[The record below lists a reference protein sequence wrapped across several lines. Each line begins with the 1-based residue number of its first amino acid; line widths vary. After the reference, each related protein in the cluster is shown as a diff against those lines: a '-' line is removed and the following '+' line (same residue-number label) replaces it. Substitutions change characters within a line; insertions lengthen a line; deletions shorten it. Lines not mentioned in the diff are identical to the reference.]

1 MKTINRLSNAIAA
14 LSANH
19 RQLSADGEA
28 VAVLTFAF
36 DGEVSQLQL
45 DTNNNNNTSR
55 VQLLPDGP
63 FAAKDGRPFE
73 VPGGKWL
80 MDALAF
86 TNIQTNA
93 ADRSN
98 DFHFD
103 YEHQTLN
110 SDMNGKPAPAAG
122 WFNELEYVPGEGL
135 FALNVD
141 WTPAAAQFITNKE
154 YRYTS
159 AVFSYD
165 AQSGRPLA
173 LLHVALTNDPALD
186 GMKAIAALKQGALKA
201 AAHSNPA
208 NSGIPITTSPL
219 TEGNLPMNDAL
230 KLLLGL
236 LGIDEPGDLSDTAAL
251 KTATDNAKTAIA
263 ALKNKADKSGTL
275 ETELNTA
282 NASVAAL
289 KASGGANHESGE
301 VDLSKYVPKAT
312 YDATVTAM
320 AALKAGSDK
329 DSVEQLLKDNADKVL
344 EAETDYLTS
353 FGKQQGV
360 AALKTMLEARPAI
373 AALKTTQTQ
382 GKTKPGENGEQLSTE
397 QLAVCKNMGLT
408 ADEFKSSLSTTQ
420 D

>member
-1 MKTINRLSNAIAA
+1 MKTLNRLSNSIAA
-14 LSANH
+14 LSAKH
-19 RQLSADGEA
+19 SLPPVDGESM
-28 VAVLTFAF
+28 AVLTFAF
-36 DGEVSQLQL
+36 DGEMAQLGIN
-45 DTNNNNNTSR
+45 NNNNNTSR
-55 VQLLPDGP
+55 VQLLPDGE

-80 MDALAF
+80 MDALAY
-86 TNIQTNA
+86 TNIQTNVTE
-93 ADRSN
+93 RSN

-110 SDMNGKPAPAAG
+110 SDANGKPAPAAG

-141 WTPAAAQFITNKE
+141 WTSAAAKFIANKE

-186 GMKAIAALKQGALKA
+186 GMKAIAALKQGALNA
-201 AAHSNPA
+201 SAHFNSA
-208 NSGIPITTSPL
+208 NSNTPITSSESTQ
-219 TEGNLPMNDAL
+219 GNKPMNNAL
-230 KLLLGL
+230 TLLLGL
-236 LGIDEPGDLSDTAAL
+236 LGIDAPSDLSDAAAL
-251 KTATDNAKTAIA
+251 KAVTDTATTTIA
-263 ALKNKADKSGTL
+263 ALKVKADKASTL
-275 ETELNTA
+275 EAELSTA
-282 NASVAAL
+282 NESVAAL
-289 KASGGANHESGE
+289 KAGGADNKGGE

-344 EAETDYLTS
+344 TAEVDYLTD

-360 AALKTMLEARPAI
+360 AALKSMLEVRPAM
-373 AALKTTQTQ
+373 AALSATQTQ
-382 GKTKPGENGEQLSTE
+382 GKQKPGAGNAQLSTE

-408 ADEFKSSLSTTQ
+408 TEEFTASMKEEEA
-420 D
+420 

>member
-1 MKTINRLSNAIAA
+1 MKSNRTNTHIQTVAIAA
-14 LSANH
+14 LSNLQGIQSH
-19 RQLSADGEA
+19 DGEP
-28 VAVLTFAF
+28 VAVLTFDSA
-36 DGEVSQLQL
+36 QL
-45 DTNNNNNTSR
+45 DINNTSR
-55 VQLLPDGP
+55 VQLLPDGK
-63 FAAKDGRPFE
+63 FAATDGRPFE

-86 TNIQTNA
+86 SNLQANA
-93 ADRSN
+93 ATRSN

-122 WFNELEYVPGEGL
+122 WFSELEYVPGEGL

-141 WTPAAAQFITNKE
+141 WTTAANQFIANKE

-186 GMKAIAALKQGALKA
+186 GMKAIAALKAC
-201 AAHSNPA
+201 AHSNSTNPA
-208 NSGIPITTSPL
+208 HSLTTSQSTKGNKPM
-219 TEGNLPMNDAL
+219 TEAL

-251 KTATDNAKTAIA
+251 KTATDTAKTAIA
-263 ALKNKADKSGTL
+263 ALKTKADKSGTL

-282 NASVAAL
+282 QASVAAL
-289 KASGGANHESGE
+289 KNASGE

-312 YDATVTAM
+312 YDAQVTAM

-360 AALKTMLEARPAI
+360 AALKAMLEARPAI
-373 AALKTTQTQ
+373 AALKNTQTQ
-382 GKTKPGENGEQLSTE
+382 GKKKPGENGEQLSTE

-408 ADEFKSSLSTTQ
+408 VDEFKASLSTTQ

>member
-1 MKTINRLSNAIAA
+1 MKSNIASSNQKERHTNNKALPVAIAA
-14 LSANH
+14 LSS
-19 RQLSADGEA
+19 RQGGQSHDGEP
-28 VAVLTFAF
+28 VAVLTFDSAK
-36 DGEVSQLQL
+36 L
-45 DTNNNNNTSR
+45 DINNTSR
-55 VQLLPDGP
+55 VQLLPDGK

-86 TNIQTNA
+86 TNIQANA
-93 ADRSN
+93 AERTN

-141 WTPAAAQFITNKE
+141 WTSAAAQFIANKE

-186 GMKAIAALKQGALKA
+186 GMKAIAALKAGP
-201 AAHSNPA
+201 HS
-208 NSGIPITTSPL
+208 SITTSQS
-219 TEGNLPMNDAL
+219 TEGNQPMNEAL
-230 KLLLGL
+230 KVLLGL
-236 LGIDEPGDLSDTAAL
+236 LGIDEPGDLSEAAAL
-251 KTATDNAKTAIA
+251 KAATDTAKTAIA
-263 ALKNKADKSGTL
+263 ALKAKADKSGTL
-275 ETELNTA
+275 ETELNQA
-282 NASVAAL
+282 RESVAAL
-289 KASGGANHESGE
+289 KASGNGE

-320 AALKAGSDK
+320 AALKAGNDK
-329 DSVEQLLKDNADKVL
+329 GSVEQLLKDNADKVL
-344 EAETDYLTS
+344 EAETDYLTD

-360 AALKTMLEARPAI
+360 AALKSMLEARPAI
-373 AALKTTQTQ
+373 AALKTPQTQ
-382 GKTKPGENGEQLSTE
+382 GKQKPGEGGEQLSTE
-397 QLAVCKNMGLT
+397 QLAVCKNMGLSVE
-408 ADEFKSSLSTTQ
+408 EFKASMKE
-420 D
+420 DA

>member
-1 MKTINRLSNAIAA
+1 MKTSNVVSNSIAA
-14 LSANH
+14 LSAMH
-19 RQLSADGEA
+19 SLPPVDGES

-36 DGEVSQLQL
+36 DGETAQL
-45 DTNNNNNTSR
+45 DINNNHNNSSR
-55 VQLLPDGP
+55 VQLLPDGE

-80 MDALAF
+80 MDALAY
-86 TNIQTNA
+86 TNIQTNVTE
-93 ADRSN
+93 RSN

-110 SDMNGKPAPAAG
+110 SDANGKPAPAAG

-141 WTPAAAQFITNKE
+141 WTSAAAKFIANKE

-186 GMKAIAALKQGALKA
+186 GMKAIAALKQGALNA
-201 AAHSNPA
+201 SAHFNSA
-208 NSGIPITTSPL
+208 NSNTPSQSTQ
-219 TEGNLPMNDAL
+219 GNKPMNNAL
-230 KLLLGL
+230 TLLLGL
-236 LGIDEPGDLSDTAAL
+236 LGIDAPSDLSDTAAL
-251 KTATDNAKTAIA
+251 KTATDTATTTIA
-263 ALKNKADKSGTL
+263 ALKVKADKASTL
-275 ETELNTA
+275 EVELNTA
-282 NASVAAL
+282 NQSVAAL
-289 KASGGANHESGE
+289 KASGADNKGGE

-320 AALKAGSDK
+320 AALKAGNDK

-344 EAETDYLTS
+344 TAEVDYLTD

-360 AALKTMLEARPAI
+360 AALKSMLEVRPAM
-373 AALKTTQTQ
+373 AALSATQTQ
-382 GKTKPGENGEQLSTE
+382 GKKKPGEGDAQLSTE

-408 ADEFKSSLSTTQ
+408 TEEFTASMKEEEA
-420 D
+420 

>member
-1 MKTINRLSNAIAA
+1 MKSNRPNTHIKPVAIAA
-14 LSANH
+14 LSN
-19 RQLSADGEA
+19 RQGVQSHDGEP
-28 VAVLTFAF
+28 VAVLTFDNA
-36 DGEVSQLQL
+36 QL
-45 DTNNNNNTSR
+45 DISNTSR
-55 VQLLPDGP
+55 VQLLPDGK
-63 FAAKDGRPFE
+63 FAATDGRPFE

-86 TNIQTNA
+86 SNIQANA
-93 ADRSN
+93 ATRTN

-122 WFNELEYVPGEGL
+122 WFNELEYVPGEGV

-141 WTPAAAQFITNKE
+141 WTSAAAQFIDNKE

-186 GMKAIAALKQGALKA
+186 GMKAIAALKAG
-201 AAHSNPA
+201 AHSNSA
-208 NSGIPITTSPL
+208 NLHTQS
-219 TEGNLPMNDAL
+219 TEGSKPMTDAL

-236 LGIDEPGDLSDTAAL
+236 LGIDEPGDLSETAAL
-251 KTATDNAKTAIA
+251 KTATDTAQTAIA
-263 ALKNKADKSGTL
+263 ALKAKADKSGTL
-275 ETELNTA
+275 QTELNQA
-282 NASVAAL
+282 RESVVAL
-289 KASGGANHESGE
+289 KAGGASGE
-301 VDLSKYVPKAT
+301 VDLSKFVPKET

-320 AALKAGSDK
+320 AALKAGNDK
-329 DSVEQLLKDNADKVL
+329 DSVSQLLKDNADKVL

-360 AALKTMLEARPAI
+360 AALKSMLEARPAI

-382 GKTKPGENGEQLSTE
+382 GKKKPGEEGEQLSTE
-397 QLAVCKNMGLT
+397 QLAVCKNMGLSVE
-408 ADEFKSSLSTTQ
+408 EFKASMNEE
-420 D
+420 DA

>member
-1 MKTINRLSNAIAA
+1 MKSNLPSAHHKEQHTKQPVTVAIAA
-14 LSANH
+14 LSH
-19 RQLSADGEA
+19 RQGVQSHDGEP
-28 VAVLTFAF
+28 VAVLTFDSAK
-36 DGEVSQLQL
+36 L
-45 DTNNNNNTSR
+45 DINNTSR
-55 VQLLPDGP
+55 VQLLPDGL

-80 MDALAF
+80 MDGLAF
-86 TNIQTNA
+86 TNIQANA
-93 ADRSN
+93 AERSN

-122 WFNELEYVPGEGL
+122 WFNELEYVSGEGL

-141 WTPAAAQFITNKE
+141 WTSAAAQFIANKE

-186 GMKAIAALKQGALKA
+186 GMKAIAALKAG
-201 AAHSNPA
+201 AHSNSATP
-208 NSGIPITTSPL
+208 NTQS
-219 TEGNLPMNDAL
+219 TEGNQPMNDAL

-236 LGIDEPGDLSDTAAL
+236 LGIDESGDLSDTAAL
-251 KTATDNAKTAIA
+251 KRATDNAKTAIA
-263 ALKNKADKSGTL
+263 ALKTKADKSGTL

-289 KASGGANHESGE
+289 KASGGSGE

-320 AALKAGSDK
+320 AALKAGNDK

-360 AALKTMLEARPAI
+360 AALKAMLEARPAI

-382 GKTKPGENGEQLSTE
+382 GKNKPGENGEQLSVE

-408 ADEFKSSLSTTQ
+408 ADEFKASLSSDQ
-420 D
+420 ES

>member
-1 MKTINRLSNAIAA
+1 MKSNLLSFDRKEHHTNLSALPVAIAA
-14 LSANH
+14 LSRNNATT
-19 RQLSADGEA
+19 SV
-28 VAVLTFAF
+28 VAVLTYEHAEI
-36 DGEVSQLQL
+36 DSS
-45 DTNNNNNTSR
+45 DNKR

-80 MDALAF
+80 MDALAL
-86 TNIQTNA
+86 TNIQANA
-93 ADRSN
+93 AERSN

-141 WTPAAAQFITNKE
+141 WTATASQFIANKE

-186 GMKAIAALKQGALKA
+186 GMKAIAALKACVHLNSA
-201 AAHSNPA
+201 NPVT
-208 NSGIPITTSPL
+208 PITTSQS
-219 TEGNLPMNDAL
+219 TEGNPPMNNAL

-236 LGIDEPGDLSDTAAL
+236 LGIDELGDLSTAAAL
-251 KTATDNAKTAIA
+251 KTATDTATTAIA
-263 ALKNKADKSGTL
+263 ALKTKADKTGTL
-275 ETELNTA
+275 ETELNQVKE
-282 NASVAAL
+282 SVVAL
-289 KASGGANHESGE
+289 KASGGSGE

-320 AALKAGSDK
+320 AALKAGNDK

-353 FGKQQGV
+353 FGQQQGV
-360 AALKTMLEARPAI
+360 AALKNMLEARPAI

-382 GKTKPGENGEQLSTE
+382 GKQKPGEEGEQLSTE

-408 ADEFKSSLSTTQ
+408 TDEFKASMNKE
-420 D
+420 DA